1 MAAEAFRSLRTAIL
15 FSFPENPPKSFVVTS
30 FMPQEGKSFIAANTA
45 LIMAS
50 AGDRVLLIDAD
61 LRRPMIH
68 KLLKVDNEKGLTNMI
83 VGGGGAR
90 PLDLSERLSVI
101 PSGPIPPNPSEL
113 LGSQNF
119 LELMEGLKWEYDKV
133 VIDAPP
139 INSVTDALVV
149 SRSLESGVIFVI
161 KAGVT
166 TKEMVRD
173 AKGMLDGINAR
184 ILGGVL
190 NNVRMNSSGYYH
202 YSSYHY
208 YHKYYGDEDK
218 ANGDGKKK
226 RGLWA
231 VTKAVT
237 AAGMGRKTVD

>member
-1 MAAEAFRSLRTAIL
+1 
-15 FSFPENPPKSFVVTS
+15 
-30 FMPQEGKSFIAANTA
+30 
-45 LIMAS
+45 
-50 AGDRVLLIDAD
+50 
-61 LRRPMIH
+61 
-68 KLLKVDNEKGLTNMI
+68 
-83 VGGGGAR
+83 
-90 PLDLSERLSVI
+90 
-101 PSGPIPPNPSEL
+101 
-113 LGSQNF
+113 
-119 LELMEGLKWEYDKV
+119 
-133 VIDAPP
+133 
-139 INSVTDALVV
+139 
-149 SRSLESGVIFVI
+149 VI